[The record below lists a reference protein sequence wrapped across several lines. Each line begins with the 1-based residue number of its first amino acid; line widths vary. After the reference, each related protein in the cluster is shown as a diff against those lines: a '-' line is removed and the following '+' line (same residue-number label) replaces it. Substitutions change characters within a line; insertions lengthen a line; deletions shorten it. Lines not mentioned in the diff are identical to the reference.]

1 MIEHL
6 TTAGVFSL
14 DGQDFD
20 VENNI
25 WLIGDDHEVLV
36 VDAAHDAAPIVAAI
50 GDRSVRAILCT
61 HGHNDHINAA
71 DELSRVTGGA
81 PVLLHP
87 DDEMLWDTVYSDRKP
102 DGAVRDGDE
111 LEVAGERLRI
121 LHTPGHSPGGVCL
134 LGPDGHVFGGDTLF
148 NGGPGATGRSYS
160 DFPTII
166 ESIRDRLLVL
176 PGDTVV
182 HTGHGE
188 STTIGAEA
196 PHLDEWVARG
206 H

>member
-1 MIEHL
+1 MIEHV

-25 WLIGDDHEVLV
+25 WLIGDDHEVIV
-36 VDAAHDAAPIVAAI
+36 VDAAHDAAPIVAAV

-71 DELSRVTGGA
+71 DELSRATGGA

-87 DDEMLWDTVYSDRKP
+87 DDEMLWDAVYPDRKP
-102 DGAVRDGDE
+102 DDAVRDGDE

-121 LHTPGHSPGGVCL
+121 VHTPGHSPGGVCL
-134 LGPDGHVFGGDTLF
+134 LGPDGYVFGGDTLF